1 MINREK
7 ITLDWIQKVSK
18 ANRNEDKNLVEKAI
32 CDFLLGGFLAIG
44 PI

>member
-18 ANRNEDKNLVEKAI
+18 ANRNADKILVEKIIHAI
-32 CDFLLGGFLAIG
+32 LLHLQV